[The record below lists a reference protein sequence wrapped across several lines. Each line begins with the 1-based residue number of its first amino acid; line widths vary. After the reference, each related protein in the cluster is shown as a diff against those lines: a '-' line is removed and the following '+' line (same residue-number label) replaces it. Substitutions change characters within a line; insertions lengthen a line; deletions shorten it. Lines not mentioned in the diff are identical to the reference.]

1 MLSRERVANA
11 YVGLPLDLIEN
22 RQHLLTCGDRLENIN
37 NPVTIVCRA
46 CGHRGADVRPDF
58 KTAERQTYLSR

>member
-37 NPVTIVCRA
+37 NPSLLCA
-46 CGHRGADVRPDF
+46 GHAAIAARTLGPIS
-58 KTAERQTYLSR
+58 AERQTYLSR